1 MQGQGDIPAYG
12 PSQPVLPGR
21 ERLAFP
27 LDSYGPRSGVLLG
40 FGGAD
45 APSFPMDGH
54 SLPGFP
60 PNRDQLYGT
69 AAMPNFSM
77 LQTMNKG
84 GRGDAA
90 ISLPYVN
97 GKENQ
102 EPLDN
107 TTEGVMRQH
116 AWNKSEPGGQMI
128 ESSVQSSHSVGGQ
141 GLEGGPLPL
150 SQKGSVRGRA
160 PLITDA
166 DMMEHVRAKQH
177 AHLMSHMHQLQAWQR
192 EQQEQLLRQQMEQLA
207 RIRQEQEKMKSLLV
221 AQRTGHW
228 GGEVKAPS
236 SPKQRSPSRSKSGAS
251 PTGSRQPLSPSHRPW
266 STRSPPRAGPGSSP
280 GRARSTLPDA
290 LARASMSPRRLAQSF
305 LPQDDLPQAPESH
318 DHMRQSRME
327 APVPAPTDSD
337 LGSVMDDGQPL
348 EMEGVFP
355 LPETASE
362 MEDDQSVDHAQ
373 EQGNETDSR
382 GNTTPPSSLPK
393 DSRSNSSQG
402 SGTPEDERPIKPL
415 SAGRPKTFEQLLEE
429 KLHLEESK
437 KDSENVDGPKQKATK
452 RPFLRKGQGLAR
464 FGLTQNRTAGKTP
477 PSEDVQETRHTN
489 QTGRSTTQREKA
501 PSINDKV
508 SSQKPSAHSTPP
520 TSSSV
525 RQPKRLIT
533 TLKLRPQPVRKSVA
547 VTKEKVAPQPTVA
560 KQPLDNG
567 DAPPVENT
575 RQEMEDEGRTAD
587 ANGSPTSVASW
598 DMSFQVRLQELE
610 QKEQLEDEELKEFE
624 MLERMAANMSSF
636 MGSTPAKANMSRSQG
651 PSGSLRQPVRSDDEG
666 HEMNEDDVQLEQ
678 TLEEEDS
685 DLDCTIREQP
695 EGEDWGQDEEQ
706 ESKTDSP
713 HGVAV
718 LPETA
723 EGLQDKKD
731 MEKEDD
737 RDSESDRDDA
747 AAVSS
752 QALNVDFDDDDSWG
766 DISNKGLEE
775 DDHDTTLDDSI
786 VAGARPLDTSTPP
799 AKANRL
805 GGFST
810 REQSSPRSDEA
821 PAPVSVE
828 PPPTSELV
836 AKLFPKLKP
845 SKPKVSAEQEEQQ
858 QKLHTAAEKSVGEGF
873 QSKVLRDKLAQ
884 LETEIERFRQE
895 NTALAKLRADREEG
909 MQRLQQEMTEFEKL
923 KSDELKRLEEF
934 RQQEAA
940 KLKKERKLFE
950 QHKKALLQPD
960 KKERAEIEEL
970 REQVQELQ
978 DELQRREQRWQ
989 SSLNRL
995 KNQLQA
1001 AQNES
1006 QELREELRMMEKQR
1020 LDAWS
1025 KADTKKKDHAPA
1037 KAFHKQKVR
1046 KEISP
1051 EKDEETKSSEDS
1063 DKSPEMPAPPKSQ
1076 LQSQKDR
1083 KEKRTGHFP
1092 QDEWDSDSV
1101 PEETPRK
1108 IPIAAALEQHPSGVK
1123 TSDGPKPRRP
1133 LQRKKAVK
1141 FAGDEDLSL
1150 EEEDA
1155 DAVEHLQHGDGKTE
1169 NVLKDGRRVI
1179 TFSNG
1184 TRKEISADGQ
1194 MLIVTFCNGDIK
1206 QIMPDQRVIYYYAE
1220 AQTTHTTYPDGLEIL
1235 QFPNSQMEKHYP
1247 DGTKEITF
1255 PDQTIKYLFPNG
1267 DEESIFQDGTVLRV
1281 SKSGDRVVEFA
1292 NGQREIHTLNY
1303 KKREYPDGTVKTVY
1317 PDGKQETRYSNGR
1330 IRVKDKDGNIVV
1342 DKRM

>member
-12 PSQPVLPGR
+12 PPQPLLPGR
-21 ERLAFP
+21 ERIAFP
-27 LDSYGPRSGVLLG
+27 LDTHGPRSGVLLG
-40 FGGAD
+40 FGAAD
-45 APSFPMDGH
+45 GPSFPMDGH
-54 SLPGFP
+54 GFP
-60 PNRDQLYGT
+60 GWQQNRDQPYGT
-69 AAMPNFSM
+69 TAMPNFSM
-77 LQTMNKG
+77 LQTLNKG

-90 ISLPYVN
+90 SSLPYVN

-102 EPLDN
+102 EPLN
-107 TTEGVMRQH
+107 SATGGGMRQH
-116 AWNKSEPGGQMI
+116 AWNKLEPGGQMI
-128 ESSVQSSHSVGGQ
+128 ESSVSSLHSVGGP

-150 SQKGSVRGRA
+150 SQK
-160 PLITDA
+160 DA

-177 AHLMSHMHQLQAWQR
+177 AHLMSHMHQLQAWQK

-207 RIRQEQEKMKSLLV
+207 RIRQEQEKMKNLLV

-236 SPKQRSPSRSKSGAS
+236 SPKQRSPSRSKSGLS

-266 STRSPPRAGPGSSP
+266 GSRSPPRSGPGSSP
-280 GRARSTLPDA
+280 SRPRSTLPDA

-305 LPQDDLPQAPESH
+305 LPQDDLPQASEAH
-318 DHMRQSRME
+318 DYLRQSRTQV
-327 APVPAPTDSD
+327 PVPAPTDSD
-337 LGSVMDDGQPL
+337 VGSVMDDGPPL

-362 MEDDQSVDHAQ
+362 MEDDQSEDHVQ
-373 EQGNETDSR
+373 EQGNKTDSK
-382 GNTTPPSSLPK
+382 GFTTPPSSPPE
-393 DSRSNSSQG
+393 DSRSHSSQG

-437 KDSENVDGPKQKATK
+437 NTENVDGLKQKTAK

-477 PSEDVQETRHTN
+477 PSEDVQENKHTN
-489 QTGRSTTQREKA
+489 QAGRSATQREKA
-501 PSINDKV
+501 PSSNDKV
-508 SSQKPSAHSTPP
+508 PSQKTSTHSTPP
-520 TSSSV
+520 TSSAV

-547 VTKEKVAPQPTVA
+547 VTKEKVTPQPAVA
-560 KQPLDNG
+560 KEPVDND
-567 DAPPVENT
+567 DAPPQRYI
-575 RQEMEDEGRTAD
+575 RQDKEDEDRTAEVH
-587 ANGSPTSVASW
+587 GSPTSVASW
-598 DMSFQVRLQELE
+598 DMSFQTRLQELE

-624 MLERMAANMSSF
+624 LLERMAANMSSF
-636 MGSTPAKANMSRSQG
+636 IGSTPAQTSMYRSQG
-651 PSGSLRQPVRSDDEG
+651 PSRSLRQPLKGDNEEQKTD
-666 HEMNEDDVQLEQ
+666 EDDVQLEQ
-678 TLEEEDS
+678 SLEEEDS
-685 DLDCTIREQP
+685 DLDSTIREQP
-695 EGEDWGQDEEQ
+695 EGEDWGQDEDEEK
-706 ESKTDSP
+706 ESKRDSP
-713 HGVAV
+713 
-718 LPETA
+718 LETA
-723 EGLQDKKD
+723 VSAEGTEELQDRKD
-731 MEKEDD
+731 EEKEDD
-737 RDSESDRDDA
+737 KGSESGHDA
-747 AAVSS
+747 AAGVSS
-752 QALNVDFDDDDSWG
+752 QALHVDFDDDDSWG
-766 DISNKGLEE
+766 DMTNKELDE

-786 VAGARPLDTSTPP
+786 IAGSTPLDTSTPP
-799 AKANRL
+799 AKADRL
-805 GGFST
+805 GFS
-810 REQSSPRSDEA
+810 RRGQNSPPSDEA
-821 PAPVSVE
+821 PASVSVE

-836 AKLFPKLKP
+836 AKLFPKLK
-845 SKPKVSAEQEEQQ
+845 STKPKVSVEQEEQQ

-895 NTALAKLRADREEG
+895 NTALAKLRTDREEG

-960 KKERAEIEEL
+960 KRERAEIEEL

-1025 KADTKKKDHAPA
+1025 KAETKKRDHAPV
-1037 KAFHKQKVR
+1037 KAFHKQKVT

-1051 EKDEETKSSEDS
+1051 NKDEEIHVKSSEDS
-1063 DKSPEMPAPPKSQ
+1063 DKSPEMSAPPKSK
-1076 LQSQKDR
+1076 LQTHNKNR
-1083 KEKRTGHFP
+1083 KEKTTEHFSR
-1092 QDEWDSDSV
+1092 DEWDSDSI

-1123 TSDGPKPRRP
+1123 ASDGPKPRRP

-1150 EEEDA
+1150 EEEEA
-1155 DAVEHLQHGDGKTE
+1155 DAVEQLQVQHADGKTE

-1194 MLIVTFCNGDIK
+1194 TLIVTFFNGDIK

-1330 IRVKDKDGNIVV
+1330 IRVKDKEGNIIV
-1342 DKRM
+1342 DKKM

>member
-1 MQGQGDIPAYG
+1 MQGQSDIPSF
-12 PSQPVLPGR
+12 PLSQPVLPGR
-21 ERLAFP
+21 DRMVFP
-27 LDSYGPRSGVLLG
+27 LDSHGPRSGVLLG
-40 FGGAD
+40 FGGAE
-45 APSFPMDGH
+45 APSFPMEG
-54 SLPGFP
+54 LGFP
-60 PNRDQLYGT
+60 NWPQNKDQVYRTT
-69 AAMPNFSM
+69 AVPNFSM
-77 LQTMNKG
+77 LQTLNNG
-84 GRGDAA
+84 GGGGVP
-90 ISLPYVN
+90 IGLPYVN

-102 EPLDN
+102 RPLDGA
-107 TTEGVMRQH
+107 TEGMMRQ
-116 AWNKSEPGGQMI
+116 AWNRLDSGGQMI
-128 ESSVQSSHSVGGQ
+128 DSSVLSSHSVGGT

-150 SQKGSVRGRA
+150 SQK
-160 PLITDA
+160 DA
-166 DMMEHVRAKQH
+166 DLLEHVRAKQH
-177 AHLMSHMHQLQAWQR
+177 AHLMSHMHQLQARQR

-236 SPKQRSPSRSKSGAS
+236 SPKQRSPPRSKSGLS

-266 STRSPPRAGPGSSP
+266 GNRSPPRSGPGSSP
-280 GRARSTLPDA
+280 SRPRSTLPDA

-305 LPQDDLPQAPESH
+305 LPQDDLPEAREAH
-318 DHMRQSRME
+318 DHVGPIRTQV
-327 APVPAPTDSD
+327 PVPAPDSD
-337 LGSVMDDGQPL
+337 LGSVMDDGHPL

-362 MEDDQSVDHAQ
+362 MEDDQSEGHVQ
-373 EQGNETDSR
+373 EQGNKADVKV
-382 GNTTPPSSLPK
+382 NTTPPRSPPEDSS
-393 DSRSNSSQG
+393 NNSQG

-437 KDSENVDGPKQKATK
+437 KDTESVDGPKQKATK

-464 FGLTQNRTAGKTP
+464 FGLTQNRTAGKTTT
-477 PSEDVQETRHTN
+477 PSEEVQENRTTS
-489 QTGRSTTQREKA
+489 QTGRPTTQKT
-501 PSINDKV
+501 STL
-508 SSQKPSAHSTPP
+508 STPP
-520 TSSSV
+520 TSSTM

-533 TLKLRPQPVRKSVA
+533 TLKLKPQPVRKSVA
-547 VTKEKVAPQPTVA
+547 VTKERVASQPTVA
-560 KQPLDNG
+560 KEPVDNSDFPHG
-567 DAPPVENT
+567 ENMI
-575 RQEMEDEGRTAD
+575 RQDKKDEGKTED
-587 ANGSPTSVASW
+587 VHGSPTSVGSW
-598 DMSFQVRLQELE
+598 DMSFQTRLQELE

-624 MLERMAANMSSF
+624 LLERMAANTSSF
-636 MGSTPAKANMSRSQG
+636 IGSTPARANMYRSQG
-651 PSGSLRQPVRSDDEG
+651 PPGSLRQPVIKSDEEDQ
-666 HEMNEDDVQLEQ
+666 EMNEDEEDVNLEQ
-678 TLEEEDS
+678 TLEAGDS
-685 DLDCTIREQP
+685 DLDQTIKEQP
-695 EGEDWGQDEEQ
+695 EGGDWEEDEEK
-706 ESKTDSP
+706 ESKRGSP
-713 HGVAV
+713 QGTAV
-718 LPETA
+718 LA
-723 EGLQDKKD
+723 EEEEELQDKKD
-731 MEKEDD
+731 EEKEDD
-737 RDSESDRDDA
+737 RDSESVHDDL

-766 DISNKGLEE
+766 DMSNKGLDE
-775 DDHDTTLDDSI
+775 DDQDTTLDVSI
-786 VAGARPLDTSTPP
+786 ISGAPPLDTSTPP
-799 AKANRL
+799 AKANRP
-805 GGFST
+805 GFS
-810 REQSSPRSDEA
+810 RRQNSPPSTSDEV
-821 PAPVSVE
+821 PAPVSIE

-836 AKLFPKLKP
+836 AKLFTKLKP
-845 SKPKVSAEQEEQQ
+845 AKPKVSAEQEEHQ

-989 SSLNRL
+989 ASLNRM

-1006 QELREELRMMEKQR
+1006 QELREELRMMEKHR
-1020 LDAWS
+1020 LEAWS
-1025 KADTKKKDHAPA
+1025 KAETKKKDHAPV
-1037 KAFHKQKVR
+1037 KAFQKQKVT
-1046 KEISP
+1046 KETSP
-1051 EKDEETKSSEDS
+1051 NKDEEKTTSEDS
-1063 DKSPEMPAPPKSQ
+1063 DKSPEMSAPPKSQ
-1076 LQSQKDR
+1076 LQSHTIKDR
-1083 KEKRTGHFP
+1083 KEKTTKHFP
-1092 QDEWDSDSV
+1092 KDEFDSDIDAI
-1101 PEETPRK
+1101 PKETPRK
-1108 IPIAAALEQHPSGVK
+1108 IPVAVALEEHPSGVK

-1141 FAGDEDLSL
+1141 FAGDGDLSL
-1150 EEEDA
+1150 EDEDS
-1155 DAVEHLQHGDGKTE
+1155 DGVEQLQHADGKTE

-1194 MLIVTFCNGDIK
+1194 TLIVTFFNGDIK

-1303 KKREYPDGTVKTVY
+1303 RKREYPDGTVKTVY

-1330 IRVKDKDGNIVV
+1330 IRVKDKDGNVIV
-1342 DKRM
+1342 DKKM